1 MTEHPREK
9 LKKLLSCISNVD
21 PEERRFVIIVVKRF
35 LGIASEE
42 LRHTAKEETALQF
55 EKIVML
61 LEKRIAKL
69 DSEQ

>member
-1 MTEHPREK
+1 M
-9 LKKLLSCISNVD
+9 
-21 PEERRFVIIVVKRF
+21 FAVKRF
-35 LGIASEE
+35 MGIASDE

-61 LEKRIAKL
+61 LEKRIIKL